1 MMASFDD
8 FLKIDMRVGQV
19 VDVQPFPKA
28 KNPAYKV
35 WVDLGDELGVK
46 KSSAQI
52 TERYGLEDL
61 KGRKVV
67 AVVNFEPRQIADFM
81 SEILILGT
89 EDENGHIALLK
100 PADNAPLGKKV
111 Y

>member
-1 MMASFDD
+1 MATIDD
-8 FLKIDMRVGQV
+8 FMSIDMRVGQI

-35 WVDLGDELGVK
+35 WVDFGDELGIK

-52 TERYGLEDL
+52 TERYDMNEL
-61 KGRKVV
+61 KDRKVV
-67 AVVNFEPRQIADFM
+67 AVVNFEPRQIADFI
-81 SEILILGT
+81 SEVLILGT
-89 EDENGHIALLK
+89 EDENGHVALLT
-100 PADNAPLGKKV
+100 PAENAPLGKRV